1 VFIHG
6 FGGSGALFFEIMKP
20 LSEVYHAIFIDII
33 GMGGSTR
40 YPYTF
45 ETPEQTAD
53 FFMKFLESWRVARD
67 IT

>member
-1 VFIHG
+1 M
-6 FGGSGALFFEIMKP
+6 FFEIMKP

-45 ETPEQTAD
+45 ETPEQSAD